1 LRVFVTGGGT
11 GGHLYPA
18 LAIARALVKAEPR
31 IEPFFIGARR
41 GIERDV
47 LPTTEFSHELLDLHP
62 LYRSRPWEN
71 WRTVRGLLSAW
82 GRISSLAREDRPRFV
97 IGTGGYAAGATMMF
111 AARRDIPLFIQE
123 QNSFPGRTVRA
134 FSRYA
139 REIYLGFPE
148 GGALLPGRARA
159 RAVFTGNPIAPP
171 PTPLPPKA
179 PARAAWGLTDTGNV
193 VLVFGGSQGSA
204 ALNAVI
210 DAWIARG
217 LPDGLQMIWA
227 TGKAHFERHASR
239 ESLRVRVRAYLS
251 PIADAYAA
259 SDLAIT
265 RAGAMTTAELA
276 AWQIPPIL
284 VPLPTAAADHQTVN
298 AKALAAAGAAR
309 WIRQDEL
316 TVDRLDALVREL
328 VSTPD
333 ALRSIARA
341 ELERARP
348 DAAHD
353 IARRILDAVDLNQP
367 LKGSEILSVRQD
379 SRSLTP

>member
-1 LRVFVTGGGT
+1 LRIFVTGGGT

-18 LAIARALVKAEPR
+18 LAIARALVQIDSR

-47 LPTTEFSHELLDLHP
+47 LPTTEFGHELLDLHP
-62 LYRSRPWEN
+62 LYRSRPWQN
-71 WRTVRGLLSAW
+71 WRTLRGLASAW
-82 GRISSLAREDRPRFV
+82 ARIAALARDNHPRFV

-111 AARRDIPLFIQE
+111 AARRGIPLFIQE

-171 PTPLPPKA
+171 PSPLPPKA
-179 PARAAWGLTDTGNV
+179 PAKAHWDLDETATV

-204 ALNAVI
+204 ALNAVV
-210 DAWIARG
+210 DAWVTRG

-227 TGKAHFERHASR
+227 TGRAHYERHAGR
-239 ESLRVRVRAYLS
+239 ESARVRVKPYLA
-251 PIADAYAA
+251 PIAEAYAA

-298 AKALAAAGAAR
+298 AKALAAVGAAR
-309 WIRQDEL
+309 WIAQSDL

-328 VSTPD
+328 ILMPR
-333 ALRSIARA
+333 ALDEIAAA
-341 ELERARP
+341 ERERARP
-348 DAAHD
+348 RAAHD
-353 IARRILDAVDLNQP
+353 IARRILEAVDLTE
-367 LKGSEILSVRQD
+367 L
-379 SRSLTP
+379 SRSLGS